1 MNKNIA
7 EQINEIKKYI
17 DQAELQNGILPDVSN
32 RIQEILYIG
41 EQKGFDHEDVK
52 RLALG
57 LGLFMSHDYE
67 FTESNMGNRILNV
80 INLISS

>member
-17 DQAELQNGILPDVSN
+17 DQSELQNDILPNISN
-32 RIQEILYIG
+32 RIQEILDIG
-41 EQKGFDHEDVK
+41 EQKGFDHEKVK
-52 RLALG
+52 RLAIG
-57 LGLFMSHDYE
+57 LGLFISHDYE